1 MNDSGI
7 LKEKTSISRNESAE
21 NKMVS
26 PACKQVK
33 LFSFT
38 LIELLV
44 NAACKTGVLYNR
56 CGMLLSKGG
65 AFVRMSTDKYGMVRS
80 QAPQNTAGFAQQQ
93 NTPLFFESERGFG
106 GKRKPSFLVK
116 RKFSLSPNLS
126 PFTLIELLVVI
137 AIIAILAG
145 LLLPVLQKAR
155 DRGKL
160 ISCANT
166 IKQLGVSSITYH
178 STYDDFFPGV
188 GANVL
193 FWADESLFT
202 RDPQFDTYNWVETLA
217 SLKLVKEYKSLRCPA
232 ESDVRPKYVHFGLNK
247 GLRHNGTNNSVMGNT
262 DRWNMGLKL
271 WVKINTVKRPSNVM
285 LFGDSEPQNVQCEID
300 PNEDHTNGIGPGL
313 SCFTRH
319 NNVINAVFIDGHAE
333 VLPLALMPA
342 KWTNTSR
349 KLKPYF

>member
-7 LKEKTSISRNESAE
+7 LEEKTSISRNESAE

-26 PACKQVK
+26 PACKRVK

-80 QAPQNTAGFAQQQ
+80 QAPQNTAYLKQYNACKASASC
-93 NTPLFFESERGFG
+93 TG
-106 GKRKPSFLVK
+106 GALHICRRQMLHTAKPCFIQSA
-116 RKFSLSPNLS
+116 
-126 PFTLIELLVVI
+126 FTLIELLVVI

-155 DRGKL
+155 ERGKL

>member
-1 MNDSGI
+1 MKKLS
-7 LKEKTSISRNESAE
+7 
-21 NKMVS
+21 VS
-26 PACKQVK
+26 PV
-33 LFSFT
+33 SRRFT
-38 LIELLV
+38 LIELLM

-65 AFVRMSTDKYGMVRS
+65 AFVRMSTDKYGRVRS
-80 QAPQNTAGFAQQQ
+80 QAPQNTAYLKQYNACKASASC
-93 NTPLFFESERGFG
+93 TG
-106 GKRKPSFLVK
+106 GALHICRRQMLHTAKPCFIQSA
-116 RKFSLSPNLS
+116 
-126 PFTLIELLVVI
+126 FTLIELLVVI

>member
-1 MNDSGI
+1 MKKTLDYQTYYDRILGGWIGKSLGGI
-7 LKEKTSISRNESAE
+7 I
-21 NKMVS
+21 
-26 PACKQVK
+26 
-33 LFSFT
+33 
-38 LIELLV
+38 
-44 NAACKTGVLYNR
+44 G
-56 CGMLLSKGG
+56 
-65 AFVRMSTDKYGMVRS
+65 
-80 QAPQNTAGFAQQQ
+80 APQNTAYLKQYNACKASASC
-93 NTPLFFESERGFG
+93 TG
-106 GKRKPSFLVK
+106 GALHICRRQMLHTAKPCFIQSA
-116 RKFSLSPNLS
+116 
-126 PFTLIELLVVI
+126 FTLIELLVVI

-155 DRGKL
+155 ERGKL

-319 NNVINAVFIDGHAE
+319 NNVINAVFTDGHAE

>member
-1 MNDSGI
+1 M
-7 LKEKTSISRNESAE
+7 
-21 NKMVS
+21 
-26 PACKQVK
+26 
-33 LFSFT
+33 
-38 LIELLV
+38 
-44 NAACKTGVLYNR
+44 
-56 CGMLLSKGG
+56 
-65 AFVRMSTDKYGMVRS
+65 
-80 QAPQNTAGFAQQQ
+80 
-93 NTPLFFESERGFG
+93 
-106 GKRKPSFLVK
+106 
-116 RKFSLSPNLS
+116 
-126 PFTLIELLVVI
+126 
-137 AIIAILAG
+137 
-145 LLLPVLQKAR
+145 
-155 DRGKL
+155 
-160 ISCANT
+160 
-166 IKQLGVSSITYH
+166 GVSSITYH

-188 GANVL
+188 GANIL